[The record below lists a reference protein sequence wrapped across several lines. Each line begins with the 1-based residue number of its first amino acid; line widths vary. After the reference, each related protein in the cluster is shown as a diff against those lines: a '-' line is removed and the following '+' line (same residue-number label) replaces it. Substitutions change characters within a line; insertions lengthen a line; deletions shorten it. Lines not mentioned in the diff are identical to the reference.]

1 MPSCSVLHRSS
12 LRRSFDRQCVW
23 PATCGIPARAS
34 STGAR
39 AIRVMLGTVLAC
51 RAEATVCPFGVR
63 ADPGWPAAAAFIR
76 ALLARLRVPGPVWC
90 FADPRVGLP

>member
-1 MPSCSVLHRSS
+1 MLAERPVGEEGRLPAVSRRVPHR
-12 LRRSFDRQCVW
+12 R
-23 PATCGIPARAS
+23 
-34 STGAR
+34 AR
-39 AIRVMLGTVLAC
+39 AIRVMLGTVLA
-51 RAEATVCPFGVR
+51 RRSEATVCPLGIR